1 MQGPQIRVSIVI
13 PTFNEAGNVRALI
26 AAVERVLGPGGWE
39 VIFVD
44 DDSPDGTARV
54 AKALAASDPRVR
66 CLHRI
71 GRRGLS
77 GACIEGA
84 LSSSAPIVLVMDG
97 DLQHD
102 ESIIPAMLAKLEGNE
117 ADLVIGTR
125 AQASSDEELGCS
137 KWRHRASQFAT
148 QLGKLA
154 LRTQV
159 ADPMSGFFAI
169 RRSVFDE
176 VAPRLTSSG
185 FKILLDIIT
194 SASPQ
199 LRTAEVFYAF
209 RSRRDGAS
217 KFDLRAMLDFAGL
230 VANKLSGGVIPHRF
244 ALFGVVGAVGVAVHL
259 VALRAGLAVAGLP
272 FSWAQ
277 AWATLLAM
285 TSNFGMNNLL
295 TYRDMQIRGWAV
307 FAGLAK
313 FYLIC
318 SLGALAN
325 VGLANWIFSLRES
338 WWIAGLSGI
347 IVGSVFNYTMSST
360 FVWQRSRQAS
370 RPEAGELARSET
382 A

>member
-125 AQASSDEELGCS
+125 AQASSDEELGFS

-154 LRTQV
+154 FRTQV

-217 KFDLRAMLDFAGL
+217 
-230 VANKLSGGVIPHRF
+230 
-244 ALFGVVGAVGVAVHL
+244 
-259 VALRAGLAVAGLP
+259 
-272 FSWAQ
+272 
-277 AWATLLAM
+277 
-285 TSNFGMNNLL
+285 
-295 TYRDMQIRGWAV
+295 
-307 FAGLAK
+307 
-313 FYLIC
+313 
-318 SLGALAN
+318 
-325 VGLANWIFSLRES
+325 
-338 WWIAGLSGI
+338 
-347 IVGSVFNYTMSST
+347 
-360 FVWQRSRQAS
+360 
-370 RPEAGELARSET
+370 
-382 A
+382 